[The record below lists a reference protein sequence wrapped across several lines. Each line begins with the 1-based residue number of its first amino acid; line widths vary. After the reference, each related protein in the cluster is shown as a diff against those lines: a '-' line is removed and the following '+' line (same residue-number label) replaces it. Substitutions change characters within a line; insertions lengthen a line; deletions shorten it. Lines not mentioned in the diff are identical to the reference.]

1 VRVFDS
7 GNSVSNRHGK
17 DFLLLL
23 FMYVNGPVFVL
34 GVLGEVSSLFFMEV
48 VCFKVSIHLQIL

>member
-1 VRVFDS
+1 MRVFDS
-7 GNSVSNRHGK
+7 GNSVSNQHGK

-34 GVLGEVSSLFFMEV
+34 GVLGEVSSF
-48 VCFKVSIHLQIL
+48 ILYESCLP

>member
-17 DFLLLL
+17 DFLLL
-23 FMYVNGPVFVL
+23 FMYVKGPVFVL
-34 GVLGEVSSLFFMEV
+34 GVLGEVSSF
-48 VCFKVSIHLQIL
+48 ILYGSCLL

>member
-1 VRVFDS
+1 MRVFDS
-7 GNSVSNRHGK
+7 DNSVSNRHGK

-34 GVLGEVSSLFFMEV
+34 GVLGEVSSF
-48 VCFKVSIHLQIL
+48 ILYGSCLL

>member
-1 VRVFDS
+1 MEVCVFISVRVFDS

-34 GVLGEVSSLFFMEV
+34 GVLGEVSSF
-48 VCFKVSIHLQIL
+48 ILYGSCLL

>member
-1 VRVFDS
+1 MRVFDS

-17 DFLLLL
+17 DFLLL
-23 FMYVNGPVFVL
+23 FMYVKGPVFVL